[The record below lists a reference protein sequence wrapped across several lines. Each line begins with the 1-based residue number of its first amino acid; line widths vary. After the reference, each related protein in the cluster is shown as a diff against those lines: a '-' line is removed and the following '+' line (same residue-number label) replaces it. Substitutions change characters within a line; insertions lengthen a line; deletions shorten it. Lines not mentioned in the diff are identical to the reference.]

1 MPILLELLKDDNSE
15 VKMNVCNGLI
25 KVSSVVGP
33 DVLSPA
39 FIAQITPMTK
49 EGQWRVRMAVFE
61 LIGELSKLF
70 SKDIFQKHLEQLF
83 LSYLTNTAASVRETG
98 VKKVKELADKYR
110 GEWIIQAFIPKV
122 IENYNTEKQG
132 YNYRMC
138 CLMSLQ
144 QILPYLTKDQI
155 TSQVLPIF

>member
-25 KVSSVVGP
+25 KVSSVIGP

-70 SKDIFQKHLEQLF
+70 TKDIFQKHLE
-83 LSYLTNTAASVRETG
+83 
-98 VKKVKELADKYR
+98 
-110 GEWIIQAFIPKV
+110 
-122 IENYNTEKQG
+122 
-132 YNYRMC
+132 
-138 CLMSLQ
+138 
-144 QILPYLTKDQI
+144 
-155 TSQVLPIF
+155 

>member
-1 MPILLELLKDDNSE
+1 MALSEMAHIIGKDYTQQKIMPILLELLKDDNSE

-33 DVLSPA
+33 DVLSPT

-70 SKDIFQKHLEQLF
+70 SKDVF
-83 LSYLTNTAASVRETG
+83 
-98 VKKVKELADKYR
+98 
-110 GEWIIQAFIPKV
+110 
-122 IENYNTEKQG
+122 
-132 YNYRMC
+132 
-138 CLMSLQ
+138 
-144 QILPYLTKDQI
+144 
-155 TSQVLPIF
+155 